1 MLGGMRVNL
10 MIEGQEGVTWPQWV
24 ALAGACEDHG
34 LEGLF
39 RSDHYATIS
48 PFLERGTLDA
58 WATLLALAV
67 VTSRIRLGTLVSPAT
82 FRHPSVLAKSVV
94 TADHVSDG
102 RIELGLGA
110 GWYADDHSRYGFPF
124 PETRVRMQMLA
135 EQLEIVHRQW
145 HEESFSFEGK
155 HYTLRDCHPEP
166 KPVQRPH
173 PPLIVGGSG
182 GRGSATL
189 AARWADEYNTTSAA
203 PEECARRRAVV
214 AECWEQVGRDP
225 ATVRFSLMAGCVVGE
240 DRADAVRRAG
250 RVAERRG
257 WNAEDGEALLR
268 ETAGQWVAG
277 TVDEAAARLREFED
291 VGVERVML
299 QHLAHDD
306 VDMVELIGREV
317 VPAVAAR

>member
-1 MLGGMRVNL
+1 MRVNL

-24 ALAGACEDHG
+24 ALAGACEEHG

-48 PFLERGTLDA
+48 PFLERGSLDA
-58 WATLLALAV
+58 WATLSALAA

-82 FRHPSVLAKSVV
+82 FRYPAVLAKSAV
-94 TADHVSDG
+94 TADHVSEG
-102 RIELGLGA
+102 RIELGMGA
-110 GWYADDHSRYGFPF
+110 GWYSDDHSRYGFPF
-124 PETRVRMQMLA
+124 PETRVRMEVLA

-145 HEESFSFEGK
+145 HEEPFSFEGK
-155 HYTLRDCHPEP
+155 HYTLRDCHAEP

-189 AARWADEYNTTSAA
+189 AARWADEYNTVFSS
-203 PEECARRRAVV
+203 PEECARRRAMV
-214 AECWEQVGRDP
+214 AECWEREGRDP
-225 ATVRFSLMAGCVVGE
+225 ATLRFSVMTGCVVGE
-240 DRADAVRRAG
+240 DHADAVRRAG

-257 WNAEDGEALLR
+257 GSADDGEALLR
-268 ETAGQWVAG
+268 DQAGAWVVG
-277 TVDEAAARLREFED
+277 TVNEARARLRELED
-291 VGVERVML
+291 AGVERVML

-306 VDMVELIGREV
+306 VEMVALIGREL
-317 VPAVAAR
+317 ALA